1 MTEPSRNSRVSL
13 EELSAAAKGRIGAL
27 RSRVI
32 RRANG
37 VLPYDYIVPSG
48 VYEELWD
55 WDAFFVGLHL
65 ISQNKTDGIY
75 LKNWC
80 LNFLH
85 HAEPDGHTP
94 GGIRPWAGRD
104 ARLYHIKPLMGQ
116 AAYYASATLSDFAWI
131 EPFWEKMKA
140 CVTYRERK
148 MSDPETGL
156 VKWWDSL
163 ESGADNNPA
172 LVRRYHNSVAGA
184 DVNAFMILDYR
195 AMSLI
200 AERIGK
206 RDDATAFRGRARR
219 LADAIHTHLWDAADS
234 TYYNYD
240 TVERK
245 RIRCITYSNQ
255 VPLWA
260 RLASREK
267 AQAQIEGFVLNPSKL
282 WAPHGIRS
290 LAADEPLYNN
300 EDVIKPYSN
309 WQGPVWPHANW
320 MVMHALIHYG
330 FPDAALEIAER
341 ISRLCLDDLARNRM
355 MHENYHADTGLPLAA
370 PDFIS
375 WNLLVAQMIEEARF
389 KVFKP
394 DPDQSLWRE

>member
-1 MTEPSRNSRVSL
+1 MIESSYSNGASL
-13 EELSAAAKGRIGAL
+13 DELSAAAKDRIGAL
-27 RSRVI
+27 RSKVI

-37 VLPYDYIVPSG
+37 VLPYDYIVPNG

-65 ISQNKTDGIY
+65 ISENRADGIY

-85 HAEPDGHTP
+85 HAEPDGQTP

-116 AAYYASATLSDFAWI
+116 AAYYASVALSDFAWI
-131 EPFWEKMKA
+131 EPAWEKMKA

-148 MSDPETGL
+148 MSDSETGL

-172 LVRRYHNSVAGA
+172 LVRRYHNCVAGA
-184 DVNAFMILDYR
+184 DVNAFMFLDYK
-195 AMSLI
+195 AAALV
-200 AERIGK
+200 ADGIG
-206 RDDATAFRGRARR
+206 RSDDASAFRGRARR
-219 LADAIHTHLWDAADS
+219 LADAINTHLWDPADA

-245 RIRCITYSNQ
+245 LIRCITYSNQ
-255 VPLWA
+255 LPLWA
-260 RLASREK
+260 QLAPRER
-267 AQAQIEGFVLNPSKL
+267 ARVQIERYVLNPSKL
-282 WAPHGIRS
+282 WAPHGLRS

-300 EDVIKPYSN
+300 ENVIKPYSN

-330 FPDAALEIAER
+330 YADAALQVAER
-341 ISRLCLDDLARNRM
+341 VTRLCLADLALNRM
-355 MHENYHADTGLPLAA
+355 MHENYHADTGMPLAA

-375 WNLLVAQMIEEARF
+375 WNLLVAQMIEEVRSGL
-389 KVFKP
+389 FKP
-394 DPDQSLWRE
+394 DPGQSIWRE